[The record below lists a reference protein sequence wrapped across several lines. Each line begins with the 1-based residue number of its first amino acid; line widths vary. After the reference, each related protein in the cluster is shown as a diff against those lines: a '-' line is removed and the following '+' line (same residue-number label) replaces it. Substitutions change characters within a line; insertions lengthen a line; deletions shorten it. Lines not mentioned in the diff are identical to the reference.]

1 MNSNHQT
8 ESRKRKLFLTFAV
21 VALMAGLT
29 VFVTSAAFTA
39 TTSNSNNRIEAGS
52 VAIGDSDAGTGVLYD
67 ATTPDQKP
75 GAANGPAPRCINV
88 TYSGTLG
95 AVVKFYRSAVSH
107 GDKFHLKVE
116 RGTGAAGGSSM
127 DCTGFGSPTTVFDNT
142 LDQFPTDYTNG
153 IDGKAGGAAWV
164 QGESLSYRFTIYTVD
179 NSTPNARTTTYDTG
193 THSFTWEAQNN

>member
-1 MNSNHQT
+1 MDSNHQT

-52 VAIGDSDAGTGVLYD
+52 VAIGDSDAGTGVLYS
-67 ATTPDQKP
+67 ATDQKP
-75 GAANGPAPRCINV
+75 GVANGPAARCINV

-95 AVVKFYRSAVSH
+95 AVVKFYRGAVSN
-107 GDKFHLKVE
+107 GDKFQLKVE

-127 DCTGFGSPTTVFDNT
+127 DCTGFSSPTTVFDNT
-142 LDQFPTDYTNG
+142 LDQFPTTYAGG
-153 IDGKAGGAAWV
+153 IDGKAGGAAWST
-164 QGESLSYRFTIYTVD
+164 GESVSYRFTIYTVD
-179 NSTPNARTTTYDTG
+179 NSTPNARTSEYDTG
-193 THSFTWEAQNN
+193 LHSFTWEAQNN